1 MSAAPHRRPAL
12 IVFVVVAF
20 VACLGLGWWQWGRY
34 ESGSGTGQNLG
45 YALQWPLFA
54 GFVVWAYLRFV
65 RLEKD
70 AREAESETSAT
81 EGAPATRS
89 ASAPRPKRPK
99 PVAPREIPAGLLP
112 ERPRAV
118 AEDDPQTAEYNRY
131 LADLHASD
139 LDQQIQDAGLR
150 NHPERSAG

>member
-70 AREAESETSAT
+70 AQSEATP
-81 EGAPATRS
+81 APADAGS
-89 ASAPRPKRPK
+89 AARPKRPK

-112 ERPRAV
+112 ERPKA
-118 AEDDPQTAEYNRY
+118 AASDDPQTTEYNRY
-131 LADLHASD
+131 LAALHASD
-139 LDQQIQDAGLR
+139 LDQQIQHAGLR